1 MKKLG
6 HIQYCSARLL
16 LFLPLKKLE
25 ILHFLLASSEI
36 FCYTLIHGT
45 GIDHSGTTGYLS
57 RH

>member
-1 MKKLG
+1 MG
-6 HIQYCSARLL
+6 RSQYCSARLL